1 MLRQVIR
8 WAMPVSVMLSL
19 LLMLLIATNVLRY
32 PMLFAL
38 IPPVATWL
46 LLMLVGAMLIRFY
59 PKSYQNII
67 RSRIKE

>member
-1 MLRQVIR
+1 MLRHVIR
-8 WAMPVSVMLSL
+8 WAMPVSVVLSM
-19 LLMLLIATNVLRY
+19 LLMLLIATGVLRC

-46 LLMLVGAMLIRFY
+46 VLMLVGAVLIRFY
-59 PKSYQNII
+59 PKNYQNII

>member
-8 WAMPVSVMLSL
+8 WAMPVSVVLSL

-38 IPPVATWL
+38 IPLVATWL
-46 LLMLVGAMLIRFY
+46 LLMLVGAVLIRFY
-59 PKSYQNII
+59 PKNYQNII